1 MGFLNLENF
10 LWFQVGLVLF
20 AMFYLFRKNRPPLIR
35 MRWGKSTVKGLEE
48 KAYSSHNWKKPY
60 LENESR
66 ATYSMAESS
75 PEGMRKIIKERNL
88 NVYFNYNGHSWDAF
102 EALGIPA
109 GSSITMAEEAYN
121 RFSDKGDPSAQEFYS
136 CAMQAIRKF
145 QK

>member
-10 LWFQVGLVLF
+10 LWFQAGLVLF
-20 AMFYLFRKNRPPLIR
+20 ALFYLFRKNRPPLIR
-35 MRWGKSTVKGLEE
+35 MRWGKSTAKGLEG
-48 KAYSSHNWKKPY
+48 STFSTQGWKKNY
-60 LENESR
+60 LENELR
-66 ATYSMAESS
+66 ASYATSAKS
-75 PEGMRKIIKERNL
+75 PESMRKVIKERNL

-121 RFSDKGDPSAQEFYS
+121 QFSSKGDPSAQEFYS